1 MKHYKLT
8 IPGLLPGLN
17 EYVDA
22 ERGAKG
28 KYKAAAMKKQAENVI
43 GYMIKTQLRG
53 VRFTRPVVIHYTWIE
68 PNRRRDK
75 DNIAFA
81 KKFIQDSLVH
91 AGVLQ
96 NDGWKHIEHF
106 TDDFAVDPK
115 NPRVEV
121 VRDPELKY
129 TPQGTAVTSFTLD
142 VDRRFN
148 RDKADYINIIAWR
161 QTAEFVAKHF
171 AKGQRVA
178 IVGSIQTRSWEDN
191 DGGKH
196 KAVEIVA
203 DSVYFA
209 DAKKE
214 SAAGSYAE
222 SAMTSEGF
230 EVTDEDIPF

>member
-53 VRFTRPVVIHYTWIE
+53 VR
-68 PNRRRDK
+68 
-75 DNIAFA
+75 IAFV

-121 VRDPELKY
+121 VIE
-129 TPQGTAVTSFTLD
+129 
-142 VDRRFN
+142 
-148 RDKADYINIIAWR
+148 
-161 QTAEFVAKHF
+161 EF
-171 AKGQRVA
+171 
-178 IVGSIQTRSWEDN
+178 E
-191 DGGKH
+191 GGN
-196 KAVEIVA
+196 
-203 DSVYFA
+203 
-209 DAKKE
+209 KK
-214 SAAGSYAE
+214 
-222 SAMTSEGF
+222 
-230 EVTDEDIPF
+230 

>member
-91 AGVLQ
+91 AGVPSPI
-96 NDGWKHIEHF
+96 HA
-106 TDDFAVDPK
+106 DDD
-115 NPRVEV
+115 RV
-121 VRDPELKY
+121 VRCDCFEAIPEE
-129 TPQGTAVTSFTLD
+129 G
-142 VDRRFN
+142 
-148 RDKADYINIIAWR
+148 
-161 QTAEFVAKHF
+161 
-171 AKGQRVA
+171 
-178 IVGSIQTRSWEDN
+178 
-191 DGGKH
+191 
-196 KAVEIVA
+196 
-203 DSVYFA
+203 DS
-209 DAKKE
+209 E
-214 SAAGSYAE
+214 
-222 SAMTSEGF
+222 
-230 EVTDEDIPF
+230 

>member
-91 AGVLQ
+91 AKISQIIETAGDALQ
-96 NDGWKHIEHF
+96 
-106 TDDFAVDPK
+106 
-115 NPRVEV
+115 
-121 VRDPELKY
+121 
-129 TPQGTAVTSFTLD
+129 
-142 VDRRFN
+142 
-148 RDKADYINIIAWR
+148 
-161 QTAEFVAKHF
+161 
-171 AKGQRVA
+171 
-178 IVGSIQTRSWEDN
+178 
-191 DGGKH
+191 
-196 KAVEIVA
+196 VA
-203 DSVYFA
+203 DAVA
-209 DAKKE
+209 VRVL
-214 SAAGSYAE
+214 
-222 SAMTSEGF
+222 EGTRIDLVDHRVGPPWVRGRAVGTHGDGKDGTIEISHILF
-230 EVTDEDIPF
+230 PY

>member
-106 TDDFAVDPK
+106 TV
-115 NPRVEV
+115 
-121 VRDPELKY
+121 
-129 TPQGTAVTSFTLD
+129 
-142 VDRRFN
+142 
-148 RDKADYINIIAWR
+148 
-161 QTAEFVAKHF
+161 
-171 AKGQRVA
+171 
-178 IVGSIQTRSWEDN
+178 N
-191 DGGKH
+191 DGVK
-196 KAVEIVA
+196 
-203 DSVYFA
+203 
-209 DAKKE
+209 
-214 SAAGSYAE
+214 
-222 SAMTSEGF
+222 M
-230 EVTDEDIPF
+230 